1 MSKACFHCDEPV
13 PKGIHLITNIDSIDQ
28 PMCCIG
34 CQAVAQTIVDNN
46 LTDFYRFRSAPAQ
59 KGEVLIPEKL
69 QRNEILDDVNLQN
82 EFTYYHDGFKETILT
97 IDGISCSACAWLIE
111 MQVSKLE
118 GVNKI
123 NVNATTQRA
132 TVQWQESQVKLSDIL
147 SLIDKIGYHG
157 LPFKASTAEKLN
169 NKQAKNFIKRLGI
182 SG

>member
-1 MSKACFHCDEPV
+1 
-13 PKGIHLITNIDSIDQ
+13 
-28 PMCCIG
+28 
-34 CQAVAQTIVDNN
+34 
-46 LTDFYRFRSAPAQ
+46 
-59 KGEVLIPEKL
+59 
-69 QRNEILDDVNLQN
+69 
-82 EFTYYHDGFKETILT
+82 
-97 IDGISCSACAWLIE
+97 

-182 SG
+182 SGILMMQVMMIAFGLYFGAFSDMTEHNVMYLRWASFFLTLPIVSYGAYPFYKSAFFALKARQLSMDVPVSIAILLAFMASCWATFTQQGEVYFESVSIFTFLLLIGKFL